1 MNVKI
6 LKNKKLSYIYEIWEN
21 KTRIFSSFSDYYKLS
36 FCKKEYKNAWSAKSD
51 AYKTASKYKFIIAQ
65 EPFSINQ
72 FTEQVYDDSEVIEDR
87 MYKHY
92 LYAYNKL
99 SEDLGALDLKD
110 QECRNMFFGKA
121 ELLKKE
127 IKAFIPFIREVK
139 SDYKKKDFEIFITH
153 ITGVQDKFF
162 QSEKNL
168 FKEKPDL
175 FLPKADQG
183 EEGGGGGG
191 DGGLGGLLG
200 SYKSRKVYAQLTKE
214 DQYELCDDFG
224 KNICELFNNPD
235 LNYSIKDRKI
245 TFFNIKDAVFTVK
258 LTSNFIL
265 SQITPKNN
273 LKMSYGEFYQKIWK
287 PIAQLFN
294 VIEIEDGKIIMAND
308 LPDLPHNKQIVQK
321 LKGLDIKNKKE
332 ISYNI
337 TLTPKENKIL
347 WKITK

>member
-1 MNVKI
+1 
-6 LKNKKLSYIYEIWEN
+6 
-21 KTRIFSSFSDYYKLS
+21 
-36 FCKKEYKNAWSAKSD
+36 
-51 AYKTASKYKFIIAQ
+51 
-65 EPFSINQ
+65 
-72 FTEQVYDDSEVIEDR
+72 
-87 MYKHY
+87 
-92 LYAYNKL
+92 
-99 SEDLGALDLKD
+99 
-110 QECRNMFFGKA
+110 
-121 ELLKKE
+121 
-127 IKAFIPFIREVK
+127 
-139 SDYKKKDFEIFITH
+139 
-153 ITGVQDKFF
+153 
-162 QSEKNL
+162 L